1 MKHSKLLDRDIDDL
15 EGRIR
20 RAYEKGKISEQAY
33 MNLKNKIS
41 IIYEQIY
48 KNKLGLLNGNGI
60 QFKKIKNEIT
70 DAYAEGKITEAA
82 LQAFTRE
89 DFKLQR

>member
-1 MKHSKLLDRDIDDL
+1 
-15 EGRIR
+15 
-20 RAYEKGKISEQAY
+20 

-70 DAYAEGKITEAA
+70 DAYAEGKITEQHYKL
-82 LQAFTRE
+82 LQE
-89 DFKLQR
+89 KISNYNDKGQ